1 MFVLI
6 AHTFD
11 GDEIQIS
18 DTGYGSRSS
27 ARRARRAIRWKRDW
41 AEVRCTRIA

>member
-11 GDEIQIS
+11 GDEIAVNDIA
-18 DTGYGSRSS
+18 YPSRSS
-27 ARRARRAIRWKRDW
+27 ARRARRHVTMRKAW
-41 AEVRCTRIA
+41 AEIICTRVA